1 MDWQIVAIVVETAA
15 VMCLVAALML
25 VVGVLGGQ
33 WKLRRDIIEA
43 VDEAHRANERITRE
57 IKTRAGR
64 DGQEARHEA
73 KSLEAQAAEALA
85 LAATSQAA
93 PGLPSTISLINGGPG

>member
-43 VDEAHRANERITRE
+43 VDESHRANERITRE

-64 DGQEARHEA
+64 EGQEARQTA
-73 KSLEAQAAEALA
+73 KSIETEAAER
-85 LAATSQAA
+85 LAAVAAAGVA
-93 PGLPSTISLINGGPG
+93 PGPPSTLSLINGGPG